1 MSQMT
6 GSLAFHGA
14 VALLLWRLYRIA
26 RRMRAADAAG
36 KGTQVTPQARAL
48 VVTTLGYAGLIAGV
62 LLLEQTIVGP
72 AHHPATH
79 RKLDLIVWLALN
91 QYLLLAAYAYWP
103 AGKLGALLGGK
114 GGFEGGAATSGVLK
128 PKMMV

>member
-1 MSQMT
+1 MLTVQR
-6 GSLAFHGA
+6 FHSDPIGDE
-14 VALLLWRLYRIA
+14 RIA
-26 RRMRAADAAG
+26 ASAQR
-36 KGTQVTPQARAL
+36 L
-48 VVTTLGYAGLIAGV
+48 HHAGV

-114 GGFEGGAATSGVLK
+114 GGLEGGAATSGVLK